1 MENDFLKQIATK
13 EQEYSAAKQ
22 AEWAAYMA
30 TYVPPTT
37 AAAGTNMD
45 KTNTSGGTGGTAV
58 GGGWV
63 RPCSYTSITSP
74 FGNRTSPTAGASSYH
89 QGVDLDTGTG
99 WTVVAAKAGRV
110 VIAGYGSAAG
120 NYVKIDHGDG
130 VSSVYMHLNSYC
142 VSSGQMV
149 SAGQKIGETGATGV
163 ATGDHLHF
171 GIAVNGV
178 YVNPCNYV
186 SL

>member
-1 MENDFLKQIATK
+1 M
-13 EQEYSAAKQ
+13 
-22 AEWAAYMA
+22 
-30 TYVPPTT
+30 
-37 AAAGTNMD
+37 
-45 KTNTSGGTGGTAV
+45 
-58 GGGWV
+58 
-63 RPCSYTSITSP
+63 
-74 FGNRTSPTAGASSYH
+74 
-89 QGVDLDTGTG
+89 
-99 WTVVAAKAGRV
+99 

>member
-1 MENDFLKQIATK
+1 MCIRDRSIDRP
-13 EQEYSAAKQ
+13 SS
-22 AEWAAYMA
+22 
-30 TYVPPTT
+30 
-37 AAAGTNMD
+37 G
-45 KTNTSGGTGGTAV
+45 TSGGTGGTAV

-74 FGNRTSPTAGASSYH
+74 FGNRVSPTTGASTYH

-99 WTVVAAKAGRV
+99 WPVVAAKAGV
-110 VIAGYGSAAG
+110 VSFSGYGSAAG
-120 NYVKIDHGDG
+120 NYIKIDHGDG
-130 VSSVYMHLNSYC
+130 VSSIYMHLNSRS
-142 VSSGQMV
+142 VTAGTIV
-149 SAGQKIGETGATGV
+149 SAGQQIGTTGATGV

-186 SL
+186 AL

>member
-1 MENDFLKQIATK
+1 
-13 EQEYSAAKQ
+13 
-22 AEWAAYMA
+22 MA
-30 TYVPPTT
+30 
-37 AAAGTNMD
+37 
-45 KTNTSGGTGGTAV
+45 
-58 GGGWV
+58 
-63 RPCSYTSITSP
+63 
-74 FGNRTSPTAGASSYH
+74 
-89 QGVDLDTGTG
+89 LDTGTG

-130 VSSVYMHLNSYC
+130 VSSIYMHLNSYC